1 MQIEILSNLKSNH
14 SEHLSHWVNELQTA
28 AIQNK
33 NIFETLMEAGKY
45 CSLGQV
51 TKALF
56 EVGGQYR
63 RNM

>member
-1 MQIEILSNLKSNH
+1 MLGELH
-14 SEHLSHWVNELQTA
+14 TSHQQKHDEMVTRLQTA

-33 NIFETLMEAGKY
+33 NIFAELMEAAKY
-45 CSLGQV
+45 MSLGQV
-51 TKALF
+51 TKCLF